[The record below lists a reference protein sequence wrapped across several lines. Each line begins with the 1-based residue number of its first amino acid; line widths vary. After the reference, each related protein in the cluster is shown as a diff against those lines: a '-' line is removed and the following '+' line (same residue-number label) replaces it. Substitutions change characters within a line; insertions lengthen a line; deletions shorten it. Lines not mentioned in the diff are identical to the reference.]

1 MRPLPLKMTGGR
13 ICAGLCLA
21 MLASLLFWPALGIGQ
36 DAAVEDVIPPVPANS
51 RARRVEQVQIRDGR
65 IAFVADGNIRDYRY
79 FTMDGPPRL
88 VVDLRGLKPGF
99 EAQSFSVPAG
109 FQTIRVGQT
118 ADRVRF
124 VLDAPR
130 SGLPDYA
137 IDRQANAVIIT
148 WPTSRPAAAVVPEAV
163 ASASPVVAPEPVAAP
178 LAPTVAATPIAAP
191 EPAAK
196 PVVNKAVSI
205 TSVDFSQQNGRSVF
219 AVGLSGRAE
228 LLPVLAAGDMVR
240 IGVKNAS
247 ISRALRRAIDTS
259 AFPSAIRLITPYTVS
274 AGSGQDVL
282 FAIEL
287 KGPMPYELKQV
298 GNRVLFSVEDGPYA
312 EAKPAA
318 RSERVVPVATRPATA
333 AARGVVD
340 AAPGTLT
347 SGVPSIDRGPARR
360 YTGQKINLI
369 FDDANI
375 RSIMQLIAEV
385 SKLNIIVGDDVQGT
399 VTLRLVDVPWD
410 QAFDLV
416 LETRGLGQIREGNV
430 VRVMPRE
437 KIRQMQQEQFAAAR
451 ALEKLEDLTTQVVT
465 VNYSDVNS
473 VADNAKKLL
482 TERGKIIA
490 DTRDKKLIVTDIP
503 SVVAEIRNLA
513 SLLDTP
519 ERQVLI
525 EARIVEA
532 SASFSRD
539 LGVNW
544 GLTYNNVAGDAS
556 GNKASIGGGGTL
568 VGIPISPGQ
577 VTSGL
582 VSGLTFGRVGVDKAV
597 LDLRLAALETS
608 GHGRI
613 VSTPRITTLNGMEAE
628 IAQGTEIPYLTTSDQ
643 GTKTEFKK
651 AELSLKVTPEI
662 NPDGSI
668 FLDIEAKNDSRGA
681 NVATGLGEAPAI
693 DTKQATSKVLIRDG
707 ETTVIGGIFIQDR
720 QESNAGVPFL
730 KNVPVLGN
738 LFKSTSVSEQRR
750 ELLVF
755 ITPRILD

>member
-99 EAQSFSVPAG
+99 DAQSFSVPAG
-109 FQTIRVGQT
+109 FQTIRVGQSS
-118 ADRVRF
+118 DRVRF

-148 WPTSRPAAAVVPEAV
+148 WSTSRPAAAVVPEAV
-163 ASASPVVAPEPVAAP
+163 ASASPVVVPEPVAAP
-178 LAPTVAATPIAAP
+178 MAPTVPATSIAAP

-205 TSVDFSQQNGRSVF
+205 TSVDFSQQNGRSVL

-318 RSERVVPVATRPATA
+318 RSERVVPVATRPAA
-333 AARGVVD
+333 MASRGSD
-340 AAPGTLT
+340 APSGTLT

-360 YTGQKINLI
+360 YTGQKINLN

-430 VRVMPRE
+430 VRVMPKE
-437 KIRQMQQEQFAAAR
+437 KIRQLQQEQFAAAR

-473 VADNAKKLL
+473 VAENAKKLL
-482 TERGKIIA
+482 TERGKIVA
-490 DTRDKKLIVTDIP
+490 DARDKKLIVTDIP
-503 SVVAEIRNLA
+503 SVVAEIRTLA

-532 SASFSRD
+532 SATFTRD

-544 GLTYNNVAGDAS
+544 GLTYNNTAGDAS

-668 FLDIEAKNDSRGA
+668 LLDIEAKNDSRGA
-681 NVATGLGEAPAI
+681 NVSTGLGQAPAI

-730 KNVPVLGN
+730 KNVPVLGH
-738 LFKSTSVSEQRR
+738 LFKSTSVSEERR